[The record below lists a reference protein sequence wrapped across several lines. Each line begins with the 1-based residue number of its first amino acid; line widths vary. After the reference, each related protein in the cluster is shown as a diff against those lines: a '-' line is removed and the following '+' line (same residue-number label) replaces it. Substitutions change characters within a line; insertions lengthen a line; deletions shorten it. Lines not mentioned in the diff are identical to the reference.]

1 MNIDNDQASITPVS
15 QQYLKIDSTGSLW
28 IPTGTTAQRPSSP
41 SAGFF
46 RYNSDTPGIEYWN
59 GSTWIS
65 VPTSGGG
72 SGSVDTASVVWY
84 FSPSQCRF
92 ILNESTMV
100 IDLSTIITDVSSTG
114 ISFAAGQSVFI
125 HAYSDPT
132 KNGIYTLGSVASL
145 SAVTL
150 TRHAD
155 WPAAKVIPCGLQ
167 LFVQSFPIYYDI
179 QSVDSFSV
187 SDVDASANTIAPG
200 SDVGRLIVFT
210 GLDAGAV
217 MPGGLSINTPYYTL
231 TSGVS
236 GSTYSS
242 TIAGSTIDITT
253 TGTNGS
259 SSYIANI
266 QTADGPFEALSGT
279 LTLIGNDTAPASSS
293 TFSFNNGLG
302 LAIVT
307 SRRYWTPTKSPSTA
321 VDGKASGGY
330 SVAVGYGALAGPSN
344 FSTAIGNGASAN
356 NGIAIG
362 TGAYGAAGGTAIGT
376 SASAPLGGVAIG
388 GTAFNNAAVGLAIGT
403 GAVNYG
409 EGSTVI
415 GDGDSGG
422 YVPVGVNQPNSLALG
437 HGDVLGGNGTMGLL
451 FAKTVG
457 FTSNA
462 TPTALTFG
470 SNAFYEISN
479 AGYWELS
486 GTLTAQDTNSSHE
499 CVMWKIEGFANL
511 DGSST
516 SSDIRLTRI
525 ATTTG
530 ATAKALTASLAIGWH
545 AGSSTVRLTGTI
557 VGTGTEQ
564 HIWWLWLGGARVNTA
579 LGINTP
585 LSSSMVSIKTG
596 TAITVTTSEALSAGD
611 VVNIHN
617 SSGIKCRKASASS
630 AYEAHGFVLED
641 TANGAVATVYVD
653 GENPYLSG
661 LTTGGKLYLSTTS
674 GGVTHTMPSSGNLVQ
689 ALGIAMST
697 TKMNFV
703 IGEPVQT

>member
-46 RYNSDTPGIEYWN
+46 RYNSDTPGIEYWD

-100 IDLSTIITDVSSTG
+100 IDLSTLITDTSATG
-114 ISFAAGQSVFI
+114 ITFAAGQSVFI
-125 HAYSDPT
+125 HAYTDPT
-132 KNGIYTLGSVASL
+132 KNGIYTLGSVATL

-150 TRHAD
+150 TRHTD

-167 LFVQSFPIYYDI
+167 LFVESFPVYYDI
-179 QSVDSFSV
+179 QQSAIFGSA
-187 SDVDASANTIAPG
+187 DVNTGLDTIQPG
-200 SDVGRLIVFT
+200 FDVGRIIIIQ
-210 GLDAGAV
+210 GLDSGAV
-217 MPGGLSINTPYYTL
+217 MPSGLSIDTPYYVL
-231 TSGVS
+231 TSGVN
-236 GSTYSS
+236 GSTFSS
-242 TIAGSTIDITT
+242 TIAGSTINISS
-253 TGTNGS
+253 TGTNGG
-259 SSYIANI
+259 SSYIASI
-266 QTADGPFEALSGT
+266 RTADGPFETLSGV
-279 LTLIGNDTAPASSS
+279 LTIVGNTVEPAASS

-302 LAIVT
+302 LVVVS
-307 SRRYWTPTKSPSTA
+307 SRRYWPTGGDPPSTA
-321 VDGKASGGY
+321 LDGKAFGTY
-330 SVAVGYGALAGPSN
+330 SVAVGSNSLAGFN
-344 FSTAIGNGASAN
+344 STAVGSGSSAN
-356 NGIAIG
+356 NGTAIG
-362 TGAYGAAGGTAIGT
+362 ASAYATSNGTAIG
-376 SASAPLGGVAIG
+376 SLASAPSGGVAIG

-403 GAVNYG
+403 SAVNYG
-409 EGSTVI
+409 EGSIVI

-457 FTSNA
+457 FTSDA

-470 SNAFYEISN
+470 SNAFYEISH

-486 GTLTAQDTNSSHE
+486 GTLTAQDVNSSHE
-499 CVMWKIEGFANL
+499 CVMWKVEGFANL

-530 ATAKALTASLAIGWH
+530 SVAKALTASLTIGWH
-545 AGSSTVRLTGTI
+545 AGSSTVRLTGTV
-557 VGTGTEQ
+557 VGTGSEQ

-579 LGINTP
+579 YGTNSS

-596 TAITVTTSEALSAGD
+596 TAITVTASEALSAGD